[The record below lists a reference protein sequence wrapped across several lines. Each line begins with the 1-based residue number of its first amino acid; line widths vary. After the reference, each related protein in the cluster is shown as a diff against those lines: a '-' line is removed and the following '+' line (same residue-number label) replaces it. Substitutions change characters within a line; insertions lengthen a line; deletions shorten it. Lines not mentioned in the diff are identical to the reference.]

1 MNMQNLYKR
10 DLREKLE
17 TLGTIQSESD
27 NQFSV
32 VVASTPEEAHRRI
45 VALMPSAGDIK
56 VSEHADG
63 ALVRSSIRGR
73 EYAQRLKGDAR
84 GSENL

>member
-1 MNMQNLYKR
+1 MNMRNQYKR

-17 TLGTIQSESD
+17 TLGTILSESD

-32 VVASTPEEAHRRI
+32 VVASTPEEAHRRT

-63 ALVRSSIRGR
+63 ALVRLQFEGVSTLNG
-73 EYAQRLKGDAR
+73 
-84 GSENL
+84 